1 MTNETKQRR
10 MLASSA
16 RVEWNLLV
24 GKKINVS
31 NEPENRHACFNSECQ
46 PAHLTKSRKSL
57 FARVIQRLC
66 SFRSL
71 VFVRNRKKFG
81 PSISSMREIM

>member
-31 NEPENRHACFNSECQ
+31 NEPENRHSFNSVRQ
-46 PAHLTKSRKSL
+46 PPYLNSSRKSL